1 MKSIHKEY
9 HRKLEWPDK
18 TQKRLPDSFLER
30 QESEAQSLTDSKN
43 DENVTVN
50 SKVLCPDVQRRF
62 FKDSMLHNMLENHL

>member
-18 TQKRLPDSFLER
+18 SQKRLPDLFLER
-30 QESEAQSLTDSKN
+30 QESKAQSLTDSEN

-50 SKVLCPDVQRRF
+50 SKVLFPDVQKTDF
-62 FKDSMLHNMLENHL
+62 